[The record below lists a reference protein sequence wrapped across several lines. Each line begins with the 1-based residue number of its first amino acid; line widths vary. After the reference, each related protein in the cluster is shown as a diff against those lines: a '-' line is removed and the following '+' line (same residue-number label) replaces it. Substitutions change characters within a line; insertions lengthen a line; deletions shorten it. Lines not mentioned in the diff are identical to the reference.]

1 MRKLLTI
8 LMSGAIL
15 FGIMVSC
22 DEKEIDTI
30 LNDDSGNVQDDST
43 KNEQVEEPEVIVS
56 LYTDEELAMANT
68 AVDVDYLTEEE
79 KKVIFLCN
87 LARLDGERFAE
98 EYLTPYAELNRL
110 DVETNEYLA
119 SLYTDLSEVKD
130 HGMLSPS
137 KELSEAAAYH
147 AKDSGVNGSTG
158 HTSSDGTEWDVR
170 LERFL
175 PSWSALAENCTYG
188 SSRKYAIN
196 VVMSLLIDE
205 KVASLGHRKNILSDD
220 YNYIGVSIM
229 PHSTYTYNCVQDFA
243 YIDND

>member
-8 LMSGAIL
+8 LFSGVVL
-15 FGIMVSC
+15 FGMMVSC

-30 LNDDSGNVQDDST
+30 LNDTPEETQNDST
-43 KNEQVEEPEVIVS
+43 KIDDEEEPEMIVS
-56 LYTDEELAMANT
+56 LYTEEELAMANT

-98 EYLTPYAELNRL
+98 EYLTPYVEKNKLN
-110 DVETNEYLA
+110 VETNEYLA

-130 HGMLSPS
+130 HVMLRPS
-137 KELSEAAAYH
+137 KELCEAAAYH
-147 AKDSGVNGSTG
+147 AKDSGENGITG
-158 HTSSDGTEWDVR
+158 HVSSDGTEWDER

-175 PSWSALAENCTYG
+175 PSWNALAENCTYG
-188 SSRKYAIN
+188 SNRKYAIN
-196 VVMSLLIDE
+196 IVMALLIDE
-205 KVASLGHRKNILSDD
+205 KVASLGHRKNILSDK
-220 YNYIGVSIM
+220 YSHIGVSIM

-243 YIDND
+243 NLKD